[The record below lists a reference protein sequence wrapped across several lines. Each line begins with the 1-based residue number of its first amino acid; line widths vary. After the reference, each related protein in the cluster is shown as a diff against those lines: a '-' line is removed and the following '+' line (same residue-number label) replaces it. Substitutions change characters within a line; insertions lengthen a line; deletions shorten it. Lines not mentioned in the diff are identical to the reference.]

1 MPRPAKSDLL
11 KFFSDIGT
19 EERIRPKATRAAAVQ
34 KTPAE
39 LFISAID
46 KQIDFAKRMKAGDP
60 YKSSYWVRPEKD
72 GRFSVQFGTRAL
84 PIAGKKYFYVNTAD
98 EAIKLLEKGKGL
110 VDEPTF
116 MKAYEEDRIAQAE
129 KVRKYNTNRK
139 KA

>member
-1 MPRPAKSDLL
+1 MARPAKSELL

-19 EERIRPKATRAAAVQ
+19 EERIRPKATRAVAEP

-39 LFISAID
+39 LFVIAID

-84 PIAGKKYFYVNTAD
+84 PIDKKKYFYLDTLD
-98 EAIKLLEKGKGL
+98 KAIDLLEKGKGL

-129 KVRKYNTNRK
+129 KVRKYNANRK
-139 KA
+139 KG